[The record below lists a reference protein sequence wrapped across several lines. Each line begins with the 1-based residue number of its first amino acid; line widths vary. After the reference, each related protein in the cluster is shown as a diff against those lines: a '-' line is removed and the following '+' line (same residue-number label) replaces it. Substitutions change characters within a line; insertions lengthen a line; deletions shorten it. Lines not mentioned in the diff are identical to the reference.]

1 MHHLKNL
8 LLKENLLL
16 GMPEEKKESEETL
29 AAVNELLNE
38 PWFAKF
44 ADLEIGLDTMILE
57 GGANLSG
64 GDQQKISIVRILLN
78 PPDLLILDE
87 FSNSIDKE
95 AEQQIMKKIKEK
107 FNDKIVILITHD
119 EELLKWCNKVYTI
132 NNKQIVQKL

>member
-1 MHHLKNL
+1 
-8 LLKENLLL
+8 
-16 GMPEEKKESEETL
+16 MPEEKKESEETL

-78 PPDLLILDE
+78 PPMIY
-87 FSNSIDKE
+87 FI
-95 AEQQIMKKIKEK
+95 
-107 FNDKIVILITHD
+107 
-119 EELLKWCNKVYTI
+119 
-132 NNKQIVQKL
+132 